1 MSTIRKP
8 RSTSKSTTVRK
19 TPRKAPTKVAVKKT
33 TALKP
38 ANKKPVTSTKTTL
51 IVKKAPAPAPAVKPV
66 APTLGVA
73 APKLLKEKK
82 VKLVRDS
89 FTIPKPE
96 YLVLDALKA
105 RALVS
110 GQAVKKS
117 ELLRAGIKA
126 LASMT
131 DAQLTSTLKSVPALK
146 SGRPS
151 K

>member
-8 RSTSKSTTVRK
+8 AGTQTTTTNRK
-19 TPRKAPTKVAVKKT
+19 TPNKVAVKKVST
-33 TALKP
+33 V
-38 ANKKPVTSTKTTL
+38 KPVIKKTVLRTKSASV
-51 IVKKAPAPAPAVKPV
+51 VKKSPAPAPAVKPV
-66 APTLGVA
+66 VPTPGVA
-73 APKLLKEKK
+73 APKLLKDKK

-96 YLVLDALKA
+96 YLILDALKA
-105 RALVS
+105 RALVL

-131 DAQLTSTLKSVPALK
+131 DAQFTNTLKSVPALK